1 MTTQNNGS
9 MTALEAGLEAV
20 LFAAG
25 DAVTIE
31 RLSAALEVAPA
42 ELLDA
47 AAALENRYDF
57 ENRGIMLLRI
67 EDKLQLAS
75 RPMYGPYVRRVTES
89 RRPPA
94 LSLAALEVLTIIA
107 YRQPVTR
114 AEIEAIRGVNADGAI
129 SRLTE
134 KELIFISG
142 RADLPGR
149 PLQYSTTQ
157 NFLDYIGVNSLE
169 ELPASDVLSPN
180 QISEWIKRASSPAEI
195 KDKEMGLPQEES
207 LESGADGSSSGLDS
221 EYSAQAEASERAQT
235 PSDRK
240 IESDF
245 GDVPR
250 EVEVPAGASHF
261 PYDGAESAGSQE
273 EFEPAPDDGG
283 EHDGETP
290 KDKAEI

>member
-94 LSLAALEVLTIIA
+94 LSPAALEVLTIIA

-114 AEIEAIRGVNADGAI
+114 AFIDQLRGVDSGGTLAGLAEKQLI
-129 SRLTE
+129 EEAGRLE
-134 KELIFISG
+134 V
-142 RADLPGR
+142 PGR
-149 PLQYSTTQ
+149 PILYRTTERFLQAFALES
-157 NFLDYIGVNSLE
+157 LDD
-169 ELPASDVLSPN
+169 LPAL
-180 QISEWIKRASSPAEI
+180 PALTEN
-195 KDKEMGLPQEES
+195 EQ
-207 LESGADGSSSGLDS
+207 LEFDTD
-221 EYSAQAEASERAQT
+221 
-235 PSDRK
+235 
-240 IESDF
+240 
-245 GDVPR
+245 
-250 EVEVPAGASHF
+250 
-261 PYDGAESAGSQE
+261 
-273 EFEPAPDDGG
+273 PAPPDPSPLLRP
-283 EHDGETP
+283 EKE
-290 KDKAEI
+290 